1 MGIFDFIATV
11 DFNKDDFF
19 GLIDTDQRLDDET
32 RQSFWDEYA
41 INSGQNL
48 ITFYRS
54 LDDAMIP
61 QYVKQS
67 MNYFFYVKALKYIG
81 E

>member
-1 MGIFDFIATV
+1 MGIFDFIATI
-11 DFNKDDFF
+11 DFVEEEFF
-19 GLIDTDQRLDDET
+19 ELIDIDQRLDDQT
-32 RQSFWDEYA
+32 RQSFWDEYS
-41 INSGQNL
+41 INSEQNL

-54 LDDAMIP
+54 LDDSMIP

-67 MNYFFYVKALKYIG
+67 MNHFFYLKALEYLG